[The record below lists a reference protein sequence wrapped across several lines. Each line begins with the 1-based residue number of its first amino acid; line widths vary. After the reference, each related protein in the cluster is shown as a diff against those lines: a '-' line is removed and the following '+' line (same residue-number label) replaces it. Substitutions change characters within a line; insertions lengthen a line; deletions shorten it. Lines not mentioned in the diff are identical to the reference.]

1 MKTLSEWES
10 KRRLADLPYPREALT
25 GSREEA
31 ERFVSALGKPVVA
44 KASGVAHKTE
54 GGLVRFGVTA
64 STVGPIWDQLAAAG
78 DGKVLLAEQVA
89 AELELIVGGYRDPSF
104 GPLVTIGIGGIAAEI
119 FGDVVALLAM
129 RSRNCRAA
137 SCCKASAVA
146 HRLTSTPWRGLW
158 TPLPGCWSK
167 THRSRKSIATRSWYA
182 RARPWSWMRWWC
194 SPTMRAPESLT
205 NSRIES
211 GPCRTSRLICR
222 LAA

>member
-119 FGDVVALLAM
+119 FGDVVALLAPPEPGEVA
-129 RSRNCRAA
+129 N
-137 SCCKASAVA
+137 AVA
-146 HRLTSTPWRGLW
+146 QLSGRKLLQGIRGGPPVDIDALARVVDTVARLLVEDPSVAEVDCNP
-158 TPLPGCWSK
+158 
-167 THRSRKSIATRSWYA
+167 A
-182 RARPWSWMRWWC
+182 
-194 SPTMRAPESLT
+194 MRAPESLT